1 MYAAC
6 FPFSLGLPKG
16 FCAVIASLLLEI
28 MLKKLHIVQERDP
41 LKKTQCRLSLRDPLK
56 KTQCC
61 LSLRDPLKKTQ
72 CRLSL
77 GCWQSS
83 LHLLQC
89 QLEGVGVCLLAGA
102 NVCHNKFLYFF
113 IYTVHTPS
121 VPFHTPSK
129 LTDFDGILCFLYSP
143 PKIIS

>member
-28 MLKKLHIVQERDP
+28 MLKKIAYCAGEGSPEKDTVPSVSEGSPEKDTVPSVSRMLAVKSTSAAVPIGRCWSVP
-41 LKKTQCRLSLRDPLK
+41 SGWCQCLPQQISVL
-56 KTQCC
+56 
-61 LSLRDPLKKTQ
+61 
-72 CRLSL
+72 
-77 GCWQSS
+77 
-83 LHLLQC
+83 
-89 QLEGVGVCLLAGA
+89 
-102 NVCHNKFLYFF
+102 F

-143 PKIIS
+143 KKIIS

>member
-1 MYAAC
+1 MQLA
-6 FPFSLGLPKG
+6 GLMVSVCCMVSILSWPTKR
-16 FCAVIASLLLEI
+16 FLCCHCLPPLRDNA
-28 MLKKLHIVQERDP
+28 KKNLHIVQE
-41 LKKTQCRLSLRDPLK
+41 
-56 KTQCC
+56 
-61 LSLRDPLKKTQ
+61 RDPLKKTQ

-83 LHLLQC
+83 LHMLQC